1 MGIYTRKDSP
11 FYWYWIEG
19 TKERKSTGVP
29 IGAGAERRDNR
40 LRAQAIYDKLKGDVA
55 SGKAGIQAARPV
67 ISFQVYAEWYLAN
80 VVNNRENPTRER
92 SILAQLRKYFEATPL
107 HRIDREAVQEWRTQR
122 LTEVSPGTMDR
133 ELDVLK
139 QMLAS
144 AVPKYLERSPIIGLK
159 RHRETVQSKKR
170 RPRVLTPDEEV
181 RLLAAATDPEER
193 LLIVLALDTLIRLS
207 NIKDLKRERDYGG
220 YLHVEK
226 SKNMEPYDV
235 PLSRRAR
242 AALDTQ
248 LATLPED
255 EPYIFPKRWDKRG
268 GAISVNTVWRI
279 FHKLCAKADVP
290 VGRKVRGVT
299 FHALR
304 HTGATRML
312 ENKVNPIAVMEIG
325 GWTDIRQLTRYG
337 HTTDRTKRA
346 AVNAIAPLTPRSRER
361 KTGTKG

>member
-1 MGIYTRKDSP
+1 MGIFQRKDSP
-11 FYWYWIEG
+11 FWWYWIEG
-19 TKERKSTGVP
+19 SSERKSTGVP

-40 LRAQAIYDKLKGDVA
+40 LKAAAIYNKIKGDVA
-55 SGKAGIQAARPV
+55 QGKHGIHAARPV
-67 ISFQVYAEWYLAN
+67 ISFQVYAEWYLAH
-80 VVNNRENPTRER
+80 VVNTRENPTRER
-92 SILAQLRKYFEATPL
+92 SILRQLRRYFEAVPL
-107 HRIDREAVQEWRTQR
+107 HRIDREAVQEWRTKR
-122 LTEVSPGTMDR
+122 LTEVEPGTMDR

-139 QMLAS
+139 QMLGA
-144 AVPKYLERSPIIGLK
+144 AVPKYLERNPVTGLK

-170 RPRVLTPDEEV
+170 RPRVLTPAEEH
-181 RLLAAATDPEER
+181 RLLKAATDPEER
-193 LLIVLALDTLIRLS
+193 LLVILALDTLIRLS

-242 AALDTQ
+242 AALDKH
-248 LATLPED
+248 LARLPKNE
-255 EPYIFPKRWDKRG
+255 EYIFPKRWGKRG
-268 GAISVNTVWRI
+268 GSISANTVWRI
-279 FHKLCAKADVP
+279 FRDLCVAAKVP

-337 HTTDRTKRA
+337 HTTDQTKRE
-346 AVNAIAPLTPRSRER
+346 AVNAIAALTSRSRGK
-361 KTGTKG
+361 KTA